1 MCLEE
6 YVKYHTSEVAIYRR
20 LSATAAQK
28 RWQKE
33 FNTLEK
39 EQRMSVDE
47 DGNEAGLANRQQ
59 SLCNLLFFCFAVL
72 HAGKPVSVSFRNFQ
86 SFNSISIC
94 DSRRVEASQCNRF
107 ILLAKVWVLW
117 VPLED
122 EKVTT
127 DYSDRAVAHESSLQE
142 KTPTERKIQEYKE
155 KRDQLWDWED
165 EHPAISGTST
175 STGKR
180 AAPAVGEG
188 AVATVGN
195 RKNTAKQM
203 KRTISIMPAHCNVTL
218 EAAKYKAATIKD

>member
-1 MCLEE
+1 MKPGWQIGSIAFAICFSFVLQFCMLENQRQCP
-6 YVKYHTSEVAIYRR
+6 SE
-20 LSATAAQK
+20 T
-28 RWQKE
+28 
-33 FNTLEK
+33 F
-39 EQRMSVDE
+39 
-47 DGNEAGLANRQQ
+47 
-59 SLCNLLFFCFAVL
+59 SL
-72 HAGKPVSVSFRNFQ
+72 
-86 SFNSISIC
+86 SISNC

-107 ILLAKVWVLW
+107 ILFAKVWVLW
-117 VPLED
+117 VPQED
-122 EKVTT
+122 EKVST

-142 KTPTERKIQEYKE
+142 KNPTERKIQEYKE

-165 EHPAISGTST
+165 EQPAISGTST

-203 KRTISIMPAHCNVTL
+203 KRAPAIMPAHCNVTL